1 MPKNF
6 ETAEYS
12 KVIDRIYDE
21 VLPFRGKGKVADYIP
36 ALSEVDPRQRS
47 EEHTSELQSR

>member
-6 ETAEYS
+6 ETTEYR

-21 VLPFRGKGKVADYIP
+21 VLPFRGKGKVAITC
-36 ALSEVDPRQRS
+36 PRCRERFIRKS
-47 EEHTSELQSR
+47 